1 MIKKQLC
8 GLTLSAM
15 LIFSSVPSVAAQE
28 SQTTQPLIG
37 ISGPKKRAR
46 SATVL
51 TGNTKKLYN
60 EILKGMKKI
69 ANGQTNSTK
78 IKLNLKQ
85 IGLSKKMTKKQL
97 GVSSFTDKKG
107 NVTPTTQKKMFS
119 HLGVNFLKAFDQ
131 IYLEDPFDTY
141 WFDYYSGNYPFD
153 ASYKYSLYAKI
164 QGNTIR
170 LTSHSGYMMLDL
182 PVAKEYGSNYKIS
195 AKARARANNAINNI
209 HRIVSENANVSD
221 YNKLV
226 NYRNEICDLVT
237 YDDQAMKAG
246 QTNHHSDPWNLISVF
261 DGDPKTNVVC
271 EGYSKA
277 FAYLCDLTKWQNP
290 AIKAYTVTGYVELST
305 NTSSRVA
312 HMWNLVHMPDKRNYL
327 VDLTNSDDVAGTNN
341 DLLFMVGVDQ
351 PSNNAYAHTLSLNG
365 DTMTINY
372 DYDPQ
377 CKQVFTSSERYVGH
391 GDYTNNEALTLI
403 TTPVYNTGVITTKP
417 TFEKTGIRTQTAQLD
432 GSQITSAEPK
442 LTLGKASLS
451 SLVNVPKGKLMVKWA
466 KVTNASKYQVAYK
479 VKGGKWKYTT
489 SSVTNKNLYRLKKKK
504 YYSVKVR
511 AQYGKYSGNWSAV
524 KSITI
529 KK

>member
-107 NVTPTTQKKMFS
+107 NVTPTTQQKMFS

-170 LTSHSGYMMLDL
+170 CLLYTS
-182 PVAKEYGSNYKIS
+182 
-195 AKARARANNAINNI
+195 
-209 HRIVSENANVSD
+209 
-221 YNKLV
+221 
-226 NYRNEICDLVT
+226 
-237 YDDQAMKAG
+237 
-246 QTNHHSDPWNLISVF
+246 
-261 DGDPKTNVVC
+261 
-271 EGYSKA
+271 
-277 FAYLCDLTKWQNP
+277 
-290 AIKAYTVTGYVELST
+290 
-305 NTSSRVA
+305 
-312 HMWNLVHMPDKRNYL
+312 
-327 VDLTNSDDVAGTNN
+327 
-341 DLLFMVGVDQ
+341 
-351 PSNNAYAHTLSLNG
+351 PSPRDRG
-365 DTMTINY
+365 
-372 DYDPQ
+372 
-377 CKQVFTSSERYVGH
+377 
-391 GDYTNNEALTLI
+391 
-403 TTPVYNTGVITTKP
+403 
-417 TFEKTGIRTQTAQLD
+417 
-432 GSQITSAEPK
+432 
-442 LTLGKASLS
+442 
-451 SLVNVPKGKLMVKWA
+451 
-466 KVTNASKYQVAYK
+466 
-479 VKGGKWKYTT
+479 
-489 SSVTNKNLYRLKKKK
+489 
-504 YYSVKVR
+504 
-511 AQYGKYSGNWSAV
+511 
-524 KSITI
+524 
-529 KK
+529 